1 MPKNQRIIYKKCPI
15 ILEFKISVS
24 SFFTKSKM
32 NDTAAIIKTTILKSG
47 FDQLDHTASD
57 TKFLKSGSVTVLP
70 ELLEQFN
77 KSIQNIEHWF

>member
-1 MPKNQRIIYKKCPI
+1 
-15 ILEFKISVS
+15 
-24 SFFTKSKM
+24 M

-47 FDQLDHTASD
+47 FDQLDHTALD